1 MKFSIIIPTYNASE
15 FLEFTLQD
23 LVNFTNGDFEIL
35 LGFKNATPE
44 VKEVADKFS
53 RKYRYIKKMR
63 TSSDEVYQKINELV
77 KLSSNEKVVFLND
90 DMAFSPDWN
99 VDLVSRIRK
108 DTFVVA
114 QVFDS
119 NYLNDGIEAGNH
131 PKEFNREYFYSKI
144 KEYQRRKIKTR
155 FFPMPLGFMKADFL
169 EVGGYP
175 NSNYFPYPND
185 LEFLNKL
192 GMLNKKFDFA
202 ENSFVYHFIRGSQ
215 REDNLGLTY

>member
-1 MKFSIIIPTYNASE
+1 MRFSIIIPTFNASE
-15 FLEFTLQD
+15 FLEFTLND
-23 LVNFTNGDFEIL
+23 LVKYTKGDFEIL
-35 LGFKNATPE
+35 LGFKNATSE
-44 VKEVADKFS
+44 VKRVADEFS
-53 RKYRYIKKMR
+53 NQYQFIKKAE

-131 PKEFNREYFYSKI
+131 PKEFNRDYFYSKI
-144 KEYQRRKIKTR
+144 INRSSNEKYFIC
-155 FFPMPLGFMKADFL
+155 PMA
-169 EVGGYP
+169 
-175 NSNYFPYPND
+175 
-185 LEFLNKL
+185 
-192 GMLNKKFDFA
+192 
-202 ENSFVYHFIRGSQ
+202 R
-215 REDNLGLTY
+215 